1 MTCTYNSLMKKLAE
15 DPKFIP
21 GIYNYC
27 DRWCERCAF
36 TSRCMN
42 YALSEDDFDNPQSQD
57 ISNKAF
63 WDKLHEIFKVTLE
76 MVKETAEEMGIDLNS
91 IDYEEAAKQEEWV
104 HETVKKQLY
113 CRAAMKYIKMVN
125 DWFDSNKGLL
135 EDKADE
141 LQTLAEAGIP
151 DTRPDYEAVKIQ
163 DCLEVIRWYQH
174 QIYIKLCRAASGM
187 IRGESAFAEAP
198 ADKLEDLKHFPEDA
212 NGSAKVAI
220 IGIERSIAAWGGLL
234 NQFPQ
239 QEHSILEL
247 LVNLKRLLRQV
258 ESVFPD
264 ARAFLRV
271 GFDTTTTNT

>member
-1 MTCTYNSLMKKLAE
+1 MDKEYIKKLAE
-15 DPKFIP
+15 DPRFIP

-42 YALSEDDFDNPQSQD
+42 YALSEDDFDNPESKD
-57 ISNKAF
+57 IRNKAF
-63 WDKLHEIFKVTLE
+63 WDKLHGMFKVTLE
-76 MVKETAEEMGIDLNS
+76 MVKETAEEMGIDLDS
-91 IDYEEAAKQEEWV
+91 IDHEEAAKQEERV

-125 DWFDSNKGLL
+125 DWFDSNKKLL

-141 LQTLAEAGIP
+141 LQTIAEAGIP
-151 DTRPDYEAVKIQ
+151 GVRPDHEAVKIQ

-174 QIYIKLCRAASGM
+174 QIYVKLCRAASGM
-187 IRGESAFAEAP
+187 IRGE
-198 ADKLEDLKHFPEDA
+198 LEDLEYFPEDA

-239 QEHSILEL
+239 QEHYILDL
-247 LVNLKRLLRQV
+247 LVNLKGLLRQV
-258 ESVFPD
+258 GSVFPE
-264 ARAFLRV
+264 ARAFARP
-271 GFDTTTTNT
+271 GFD

>member
-1 MTCTYNSLMKKLAE
+1 MDKEYIKKLAK
-15 DPKFIP
+15 DPRFIP

-42 YALSEDDFDNPQSQD
+42 YVLSEEDFDNPQSQD

-91 IDYEEAAKQEEWV
+91 IDHEEAAKQEKRV

-113 CRAAMKYIKMVN
+113 CRAAMKYIKMVD

-135 EDKADE
+135 ENKADE
-141 LQTLAEAGIP
+141 LQTLAQADIP
-151 DTRPDYEAVKIQ
+151 DTRPADEAVKIQ

-174 QIYIKLCRAASGM
+174 QIYVKLCRAASTNV
-187 IRGESAFAEAP
+187 RGEL
-198 ADKLEDLKHFPEDA
+198 ADFEYSPEDA

-234 NQFPQ
+234 NQFPD
-239 QEHSILEL
+239 QEQSILEL
-247 LVNLKRLLRQV
+247 LAHLKNLLRRV
-258 ESVFPD
+258 EEAFQD
-264 ARAFLRV
+264 ARSFVRP
-271 GFDTTTTNT
+271 GFDQPDRDS